1 MNTQANIQNNVVTE
15 KILLT
20 DEIIVNLLK
29 DCTKSTIVAVEYVT
43 DESKSRTSGGKKV
56 LQKRVKI
63 NNLYLNHDYT
73 KKVQKLTDN
82 KDFQANEMKG
92 KTRLENSTTL
102 IQSDKTNVILL
113 DGKILNSESVTRL
126 QLLHEGK
133 EISELEAIG
142 RNLFAPAYF
151 DTDDKQTSGRGSVS
165 VEDDFKMITLGIT
178 KIKYLKAFGIEYARE

>member
-29 DCTKSTIVAVEYVT
+29 DCRKSTVIAVEYVT
-43 DESKSRTSGGKKV
+43 DESKSRTIGGKKQ

-82 KDFQANEMKG
+82 EDFQANELKG
-92 KTRLENSTTL
+92 KTRISGTL
-102 IQSDKTNVILL
+102 IQNDKDNSILL
-113 DGKILNSESVTRL
+113 DGKILNSESVKRL

-133 EISELEAIG
+133 EITELEAIG
-142 RNLFAPAYF
+142 QNLFAPAYF
-151 DTDDKQTSGRGSVS
+151 NNDVKPTSGRGSVS
-165 VEDDFKMITLGIT
+165 VEDDFKMITLGIA
-178 KIKYLKAFGIEYARE
+178 KIKYIKAFGIEYARE